1 MSTAATHPI
10 AYEAAASTGPNVR
23 HFLLRRLHSLTGLV
37 FGGYLVV
44 HLLINATLVEG
55 ARDGQV
61 TVFQLQVD
69 KIHSLPF
76 LAVVE
81 TVFIYLPILFHTVY
95 GIWITVSGRPNV
107 QDYPYSKNWF
117 YTLQRASAVV
127 LVFFMLFHV
136 LGMKGVF
143 GGDIGRALTF
153 VPRDHATQSTIN
165 HFQAAWW
172 VGYVVYPIGILASCY
187 HLANGFWTAGITWGL
202 TISGRAQRRWGL
214 ACSGLFVL
222 TLVCGLM
229 ALGATLRAQAR
240 PIPAE
245 LVPEIRGPAN
255 TGDKSQPPATT
266 PIQSGGQAR

>member
-1 MSTAATHPI
+1 MSTAATHPS
-10 AYEAAASTGPNVR
+10 AYEAVASVGPNVR
-23 HFLLRRLHSLTGLV
+23 HFLLRRLHSLTGLI

-44 HLLINATLVEG
+44 HLLINATLVQG
-55 ARDGQV
+55 GS
-61 TVFQLQVD
+61 VFQVQVD

-95 GIWITVSGRPNV
+95 GIWVTVTGRPNV
-107 QDYPYSKNWF
+107 QDYPYGKNWF
-117 YTLQRASAVV
+117 YTLQRASAII

-153 VPRDHATQSTIN
+153 VPRDHATQSTVN
-165 HFQAAWW
+165 HIQAAWW

-202 TISGRAQRRWGL
+202 TISSHAQKRWGL
-214 ACSGLFVL
+214 ACTGLFVL
-222 TLVCGLM
+222 TLVCGLL
-229 ALGATLRAQAR
+229 ALGAALRGQVR

-245 LVPEIRGPAN
+245 VIPETRGPAN
-255 TGDKSQPPATT
+255 TGDKSQPPAL
-266 PIQSGGQAR
+266 PANEPGSRAQRANG